1 MSAVPP
7 MGNCCANKN
16 TKTIRTSWTSS
27 EERARSQVEVTGSQR
42 HCLSIRRRCNR
53 SLSLKSRQPFRTSQ
67 RPYAKRL
74 KNMEIRAFALASHRS
89 QLPLPGHQKMTFLSV
104 CLNGLDTN
112 GVRQPT
118 KATLLAG
125 FPIEQ
130 MPRSYVFQ
138 AARRNYAQPFHRQ
151 KFWRHEQMK
160 STGFCA
166 NLASRT
172 NFAPP

>member
-16 TKTIRTSWTSS
+16 TKTIRTSWTYS
-27 EERARSQVEVTGSQR
+27 EERARSQVEVTGFQR
-42 HCLSIRRRCNR
+42 RCLSIRRPCNR

-74 KNMEIRAFALASHRS
+74 KNMENRVFTLASHRS

-138 AARRNYAQPFHRQ
+138 ADRRNYAQPFHRQ
-151 KFWRHEQMK
+151 KFWRHAQMK
-160 STGFCA
+160 SIDFCVSLTSRM
-166 NLASRT
+166 NLDL
-172 NFAPP
+172 P